1 MKLAQL
7 DARSPIRLF
16 EKLARDMVNL
26 IVALIDGQR
35 IRSFADLCF
44 LLFSF
49 ALFYVKWRKLEYSGE
64 GLLNE
69 KAFSVM
75 PMAADHTNGRLA
87 SNHVGSNN

>member
-35 IRSFADLCF
+35 IGSFVDMCF
-44 LLFSF
+44 LLS
-49 ALFYVKWRKLEYSGE
+49 LLLYSTSNGE
-64 GLLNE
+64 N
-69 KAFSVM
+69 
-75 PMAADHTNGRLA
+75 
-87 SNHVGSNN
+87 